1 MRVMILSADYPRFL
15 RELYLSH
22 PGLSA
27 ELYAVQMAARNN
39 SLFGVADFYSRNFRA
54 HGHEAEEF
62 HINNCW
68 LQHAWARENGLDILP
83 LEPPPQ
89 PEDETPAPSRLTHM
103 SERVRSAAQPLKPIL
118 KPILGLA
125 ARTARRVR
133 KAPDGRAPGY
143 YPKSRLDW

>member
-27 ELYAVQMAARNN
+27 EPYAVQMAARNN
-39 SLFGVADFYSRNFRA
+39 SLFGVADFYSRNFQA

-68 LQHAWARENGLDILP
+68 MQHAWAR
-83 LEPPPQ
+83 
-89 PEDETPAPSRLTHM
+89 
-103 SERVRSAAQPLKPIL
+103 
-118 KPILGLA
+118 
-125 ARTARRVR
+125 
-133 KAPDGRAPGY
+133 
-143 YPKSRLDW
+143 